1 MSSSTQV
8 SSSPSAEI
16 VNIDRWLDNYGKH
29 INAHGGGV
37 MIHDS
42 VYYLFGEHKIAG
54 NAGNVAH
61 VGVHCYRSTDLVH
74 WTDLGIALA
83 VSDDPASDIT
93 RECVI
98 ERPKVI
104 YNALTRRFVMW
115 FHLELKGQGYL
126 AARTA
131 VAIAERP
138 EGPYVFQDSFRPL
151 PGIPPM
157 IGGDEVPDRIWRRD
171 LDGGQMSRDM
181 TLFVDD
187 DGTAY
192 HIAAAEENETLHVR
206 ELTLDYTACSGRW
219 ARVLPGKSNEAP
231 ALVKHAGRYWMISSG
246 CTGWAPNPARS
257 AVADHPFGPWTELGN
272 PARGCNEVLGCDED
286 VTFGG
291 QGTCIIPVQGRA
303 GAYVAMFDVWRPH
316 DQEDS
321 RYFMLPMCFQE
332 GHFTVPWLRRWTFD
346 FFNRSSESGK
356 GPRDETAERCG

>member
-1 MSSSTQV
+1 MNTAN
-8 SSSPSAEI
+8 PTLPIRRDTCGDI
-16 VNIDRWLDNYGKH
+16 VNVDRWPDTSGNHL
-29 INAHGGGV
+29 NAHGAGV
-37 MIHDS
+37 MIHGG

-54 NAGNVAH
+54 REGNLAH
-61 VGVHCYRSTDLVH
+61 VGVHCYSSTDLVR

-93 RECVI
+93 RKCVI

-131 VAIAERP
+131 VAVAEAP
-138 EGPYVFQDSFRPL
+138 AGPYTFLSSFRPT
-151 PGIPPM
+151 PGIPPVV
-157 IGGDEVPDRIWRRD
+157 GADDPPTELWQRD
-171 LDGGQMSRDM
+171 LQGGQMSRDM

-192 HIAAAEENETLHVR
+192 HIAAAEENQTLHIR
-206 ELTLDYTACSGRW
+206 ELSSDYTACSGRW
-219 ARVLPGKSNEAP
+219 ARALPGASNEAP
-231 ALVKHAGRYWMISSG
+231 AVVKHAGRYWMISSG

-272 PARGCNEVLGCDED
+272 PAVGCNEVLGFDESK
-286 VTFGG
+286 TFGA
-291 QGTCIIPVQGRA
+291 QSTCIIPLQDRP
-303 GAYVAMFDVWRPH
+303 GACVAMFDVWRPD

-321 RYFMLPMCFQE
+321 RYIMLPMCFDE
-332 GHFTVPWLRRWTFD
+332 DRFTVPWMHRWNFTFFDHPSLRLH
-346 FFNRSSESGK
+346 SSL
-356 GPRDETAERCG
+356 PR